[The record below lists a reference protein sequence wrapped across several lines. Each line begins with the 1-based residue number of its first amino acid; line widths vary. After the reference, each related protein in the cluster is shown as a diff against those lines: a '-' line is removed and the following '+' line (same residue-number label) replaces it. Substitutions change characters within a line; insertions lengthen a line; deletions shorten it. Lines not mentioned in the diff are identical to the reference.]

1 MQLRI
6 IIFIINKS
14 GGGMLVVPCI
24 GVVFFV
30 KRVAL
35 SYARNVPCDGVTGD
49 ESLHT
54 NDNVTLLHR
63 RDYDF
68 DMLSE

>member
-1 MQLRI
+1 M
-6 IIFIINKS
+6 FPVS
-14 GGGMLVVPCI
+14 AS
-24 GVVFFV
+24 FFV
-30 KRVAL
+30 KRVAV
-35 SYARNVPCDGVTGD
+35 SYARNVPCDSVTGD